1 MQTAVQT
8 VAGQT
13 NGVIDPRVVLAII
26 MQESSG
32 RANVTST
39 QGVVTNPGLMQTN
52 DGSSCDVPVCGATLI
67 QQMIEDG
74 VNGTSSGSG
83 LVQYVMHD
91 GGNLWEGIR
100 AYNSGPLAVTSDLS
114 NPVYNGA
121 ISGTPSYCSDVAN
134 RLMGVKINN
143 AGPGL

>member
-1 MQTAVQT
+1 
-8 VAGQT
+8 
-13 NGVIDPRVVLAII
+13 
-26 MQESSG
+26 
-32 RANVTST
+32 
-39 QGVVTNPGLMQTN
+39 VVTNPGLMQSD

-74 VNGTSSGSG
+74 VNGTPSGSG
-83 LVQYVMHD
+83 LVQYVTHD

-100 AYNSGPLAVTSDLS
+100 AYNSGPLS

-121 ISGTPSYCSDVAN
+121 ISGTPNYCSDVAN